1 MRARVAMSHNAA
13 AARSLQPGVETD
25 DPCAGRGRSGSP
37 WAWRRRFAQTAAD
50 ARFVAV
56 LVSLALHALVFALA
70 GAGAPE
76 ARREPPATQREP
88 GILVLAVL
96 PAPPKAAPAAPAGPP
111 RAPAP
116 RPEPAAQESQ
126 RSEAKPAAPEPA
138 FMPAPPA
145 PTAQDWALA
154 GQYTLKNS
162 KRYRYTWGQQ
172 VRSMMGPA
180 VAGPGQGMVRF
191 QVEIAPDGRLARL
204 ETLWSTSSLAEQ
216 LARKA
221 IEGLPPLPPT
231 PTGKP
236 LIFEK
241 TIAFEPWASEGPPI
255 YANDCLPDPPA
266 YRNPYAWDGR
276 SPPARAEP
284 APTPSVDPKA
294 LADCLRQLPQDSV
307 DAEGAHDQRQLDQ
320 WDSPRLGR

>member
-1 MRARVAMSHNAA
+1 MSRDASAASSPQQAAETNAPRPEPGRA
-13 AARSLQPGVETD
+13 
-25 DPCAGRGRSGSP
+25 GSP
-37 WAWRRRFAQTAAD
+37 GPWRRRLVQTAAD
-50 ARFVAV
+50 GRLVAV
-56 LVSLALHALVFALA
+56 LLSVALHALVFALA
-70 GAGAPE
+70 GNGAPRAQRE
-76 ARREPPATQREP
+76 APAPKPEP
-88 GILVLAVL
+88 GILYLAVM
-96 PAPPKAAPAAPAGPP
+96 PAPPKETPAAAPGPTRTPVPMPEIAVRQAPRSAAMP
-111 RAPAP
+111 PAP
-116 RPEPAAQESQ
+116 E
-126 RSEAKPAAPEPA
+126 PEPA
-138 FMPAPPA
+138 FMAAPPA

-154 GQYTLKNS
+154 GKYTLKNS

-172 VRSMMGPA
+172 VRSMMGTA
-180 VAGPGQGMVRF
+180 VQGPGQGMVRL

-204 ETLWSTSSLAEQ
+204 ETIWSTSALAEQ

-221 IEGLPPLPPT
+221 IESLPPLPPT

-266 YRNPYAWDGR
+266 FRNRYAWNG
-276 SPPARAEP
+276 SAPPPRAEP
-284 APTPSVDPKA
+284 APMDKPDPKA
-294 LADCLRQLPQDSV
+294 LADCLKQLPRDSV